1 MRTLLFP
8 LLAPIL
14 ATLASAAQPDARHAP
29 LKDLNGYFPFSV
41 PASEGAWTNRARA
54 IRGQMQVALGLHPMP
69 PRTPLN
75 PVIHGRLDLGDYT
88 VEKVYFESMPGFYVT
103 GSLYRGKAAGKVPAV
118 LCPHGHWNDGRF
130 LYNNDGTVKEDMAA
144 GAEQW
149 ESGARSPLQARCVH
163 LARMGCTVF
172 HYDMI
177 GYADAVQLSYELAHK
192 FAKQRA
198 EANAPGAHGLYSPA
212 AEGHLQS
219 ILGLQAWNSIRA
231 LDFLETLPE
240 VDSARLGVTGASG
253 GGTQTFLL
261 AALDPR
267 PAAVF
272 PCVMVGTAMQGG
284 CTCENS
290 SLLRIGTGNVEF
302 AALFAPK
309 PLGMTA
315 ANDWTKDMSTKGFP
329 ELQSLYRMLGQPDNV
344 MLHNRTEFGHNY
356 NLPSRLAMYAWLGK
370 HLKAPNPA
378 PADESDFR
386 VLRKEELTVWDKDH
400 PAPEAGSAAFEQKL
414 LTAWSAATE
423 KAMTIHPSARH
434 SGFSAIIGRSWEQTG
449 TCEWDM
455 HGGKHDRG
463 EWLEMSG
470 TVRNTKH
477 SENVAA
483 TFLHPKKWNG
493 RVVLWLQAPSAVV
506 SGTEIRRQE
515 VKDLLA
521 GGTGIALAELYTE
534 PAGSEPDKAR
544 KVENPREA
552 AAYTHGYNTSVTVKR
567 AHDVLTLLSFIRSDQ
582 HGAKRID
589 LVAPDASAPDA
600 ALALTQVPDSL
611 VSSAVLHTAGWR
623 FADVKDIRSLRFQPG
638 ALRYGD
644 LPAIAKLA
652 RAGKVTV
659 IDTPQ
664 AEKLMPQD

>member
-1 MRTLLFP
+1 MRTLIFP
-8 LLAPIL
+8 LLAPLFAAL
-14 ATLASAAQPDARHAP
+14 AGAQPDARHAP
-29 LKDLNGYFPFSV
+29 LKDLNGYFPFTV
-41 PASEGAWTNRARA
+41 PASREAWDTRAAAVRL
-54 IRGQMQVALGLHPMP
+54 QTQVALGLHPMP

-75 PVIHGRLDLGDYT
+75 AVIHGRLDLGDYS

-103 GSLYRGKAAGKVPAV
+103 GSLYRGKAPGKVPGV

-130 LYNNDGTVKEDMAA
+130 LYNNDGTVKEEMAT
-144 GAEQW
+144 GAEKL

-177 GYADAVQLSYELAHK
+177 GYADSLQLSYELAHK

-198 EANAPGAHGLYSPA
+198 DANEQGTHGLFSPA

-219 ILGLQAWNSIRA
+219 ILGLQAWNSIRG
-231 LDFLETLPE
+231 LDFLESLPE
-240 VDSARLGVTGASG
+240 VDAARLGVTGASG

-261 AALDPR
+261 GALDPR

-272 PCVMVGTAMQGG
+272 PCVMVSTAMQGG

-315 ANDWTKDMSTKGFP
+315 ANDWTKEMSTKGFP
-329 ELQSLYRMLGQPDNV
+329 ELQSLYRLLGQPENV

-356 NLPSRLAMYAWLGK
+356 NLPSRLAMYGWLGK
-370 HLKAPNPA
+370 HLKSPNPA
-378 PADESDFR
+378 PAEESDFR
-386 VLRKEELTVWDKDH
+386 VLKKEELTVWDEDH

-414 LTAWSAATE
+414 LAAWSHVTE
-423 KAMTIHPSARH
+423 QALTDDPEARRT
-434 SGFSAIIGRSWEQTG
+434 GLSAIIGRPWEQAG
-449 TCEWDM
+449 ACEWDM

-470 TVRNTKH
+470 TVRNTTH
-477 SENVAA
+477 GENVAA
-483 TFLHPKKWNG
+483 TFLHPKNWNG

-506 SGTEIRRQE
+506 SGNEIRRTE
-515 VKDLLA
+515 VKELLA
-521 GGTGIALAELYTE
+521 SGAGIALADLYTE

-552 AAYTHGYNTSVTVKR
+552 PAYTHGYNTSVTVKR
-567 AHDVLTLLSFIRSDQ
+567 AHDVLTLLTFIKYDQ
-582 HGAKRID
+582 HGAKQID
-589 LVAPDASAPDA
+589 VVAPDSAAPDA
-600 ALALTQVPDSL
+600 ALALTQLPESL
-611 VSSAVLHTAGWR
+611 VSRAVLHTAGWH
-623 FADVKDIRSLRFQPG
+623 FAGVKDIRSLRLLPG

-644 LPAIAKLA
+644 LPGIAKLA

-664 AEKLMPQD
+664 AEKLLPQE